1 MEPEWRQAYD
11 GLMDVIRRR
20 MEFCDRWREETVR
33 DARERRISEKE
44 FLTEMDRIKVEMD
57 RTKDALER
65 LGKTIEK
72 WEITD

>member
-1 MEPEWRQAYD
+1 MKPEWRQAYD

-33 DARERRISEKE
+33 GARERRISEKE

-57 RTKDALER
+57 RTEDALER
-65 LGKTIEK
+65 LGKTLEK
-72 WEITD
+72 WKITD